1 VTMATL
7 LVDLGMRKEVLI
19 GDESLFNIVEPVHGV
34 KIRKILVKIT
44 KKVKQKLTNG
54 INGLTSWH
62 KWHKWMKWM

>member
-1 VTMATL
+1 MATL
-7 LVDLGMRKEVLI
+7 LVDLRMRKEVLI
-19 GDESLFNIVEPVHGV
+19 GDESFLNSVEPVHGV

-62 KWHKWMKWM
+62 KWMKRMKLM